1 MSHSA
6 VTLGGGWLAGCTR
19 NFLLYKT
26 TRHCLWL
33 PLLSLPYTFSRPRS
47 LFLSCSS
54 FHFSISLLLFLTLS
68 HFLSCS
74 SLHFLTFSL
83 ALPYTFS
90 FPCSLFLQLSI
101 FLSCSS
107 LHFLSSSLSSLNF
120 LIISMQKL
128 SNILIIYL
136 FFLLCLD
143 PDSKQIIPD
152 QDLGK
157 SSGLP

>member
-6 VTLGGGWLAGCTR
+6 VTLGGGWQAGCTR
-19 NFLLYKT
+19 NFLLFVAASSFS
-26 TRHCLWL
+26 
-33 PLLSLPYTFSRPRS
+33 PLHFLSSSLPFP
-47 LFLSCSS
+47 
-54 FHFSISLLLFLTLS
+54 LLLFLSLS

>member
-1 MSHSA
+1 MFYKKCHTQLSPWVVA
-6 VTLGGGWLAGCTR
+6 GWLVAPETFC
-19 NFLLYKT
+19 
-26 TRHCLWL
+26 CLWL

-54 FHFSISLLLFLTLS
+54 FHFLTFSLALPYTF
-68 HFLSCS
+68 
-74 SLHFLTFSL
+74 SLFSL

-157 SSGLP
+157 SSGLL